1 MATIEKVIDGRKYQI
16 VKPAARAGMKLS
28 GKTALMV
35 GPLVA
40 SLGSQIK
47 AGDSK
52 GAIVQFASALSSV
65 DPDKVDALFMDAID
79 ICSLHCNSHPIFNN
93 TDFERHFGQYP
104 GEIFQVCLW
113 TLTEAVSDFFPWL
126 ANFGQIT
133 EKVKEEFKSQK
144 AGMMNIGSEDPNGPD
159 SAASES

>member
-1 MATIEKVIDGRKYQI
+1 MDTIEKVIEGRKYQMM
-16 VKPAARAGMKLS
+16 KPPARAGMKLS
-28 GKTALMV
+28 GKVALMV

-47 AGDSK
+47 KGEVDAAISQFSSAL
-52 GAIVQFASALSSV
+52 GAI
-65 DPDKVDALFMDAID
+65 DPDKLDGLFMEAVE
-79 ICSLHCNSHPIFNN
+79 ICRLHCNSQPVFSN

-104 GEIFQVCLW
+104 GEIFQVCVW

-133 EKVKEEFKSQK
+133 EKVKEEFKSQTD
-144 AGMMNIGSEDPNGPD
+144 GMMNTGLEDQPGKGS
-159 SAASES
+159 AHMES